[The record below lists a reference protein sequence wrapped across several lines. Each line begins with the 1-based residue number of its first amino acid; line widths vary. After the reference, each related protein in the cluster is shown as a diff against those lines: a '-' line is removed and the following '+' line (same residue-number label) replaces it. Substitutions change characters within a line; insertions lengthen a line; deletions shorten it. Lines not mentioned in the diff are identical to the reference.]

1 MTDAGGGGWTANAAA
16 GGGTPGRTVTLTDL
30 LRVPLHRIRVLAGT
44 AALGLLAGLGYVLLV
59 PSAVTADAVV
69 AVRPVVTDAFTPS
82 GASADRAVNMNVERG
97 IATGTEVVRR
107 LVDATGRDQRDVQDA
122 LELEVPTGGQILRF
136 RFTAN
141 SSQDAVAGVNL
152 AAAAYLDVRRTM
164 YEQQRADILRSYDES
179 ISEVQ
184 EQQAALQRRIA
195 SAREGEADAAV
206 AELSGVNSQLV
217 QLGSARTE
225 IAAVDVNPG
234 WVTREAEPDLLP
246 TGGNQLL
253 HLLAGLLGGVLL
265 GVVLA
270 YGWESVDRRIRSVD
284 DGRDATGLP
293 LLGTARGPKPRGSRQ
308 AVDADIRYVAMAI
321 AGRTR
326 EPTRI
331 VLLTTRGDQTAMSAG
346 LAVALAG
353 TGREVYLADDTGR
366 LERLRSE
373 VLAGVARL
381 PATANSA
388 RPPAPQQRQERRTA
402 PVDEVTEQIAV
413 RRPSPRPTPAP
424 RPTAASRPTAA
435 PRPTIP
441 SQAAVHKTTG
451 AGNGTAANRP
461 ASDDPDGT
469 ILLPRIA
476 STTSSNG
483 KSAVGAPADT
493 VAVGGGTIRFGT
505 WGQRA
510 TSGLVL
516 FNAPPAE
523 ADERGVAAARQ
534 GVAVVVV
541 EQDQTRQGDLR
552 RLAERLRAAGVVP
565 LGFVLTH
572 RGRG

>member
-1 MTDAGGGGWTANAAA
+1 MTSAAGGGWTATAAS
-16 GGGTPGRTVTLTDL
+16 GGGTSSRTVTLTDL
-30 LRVPLHRIRVLAGT
+30 LRVPLHRIRVLAG
-44 AALGLLAGLGYVLLV
+44 AAVLGLLAALGYVLLV

-141 SSQDAVAGVNL
+141 SPQDAVAGVNL

-179 ISEVQ
+179 ISKVQ
-184 EQQAALQRRIA
+184 AQQEALQRRIA
-195 SAREGEADAAV
+195 SAQEGEADAAV

-234 WVTREAEPDLLP
+234 WVTREAETNLVAPGGGSLLR
-246 TGGNQLL
+246 
-253 HLLAGLLGGVLL
+253 LLAGLLGGVLL
-265 GVVLA
+265 GTVLA

-293 LLGTARGPKPRGSRQ
+293 LLGTARGPKARGSRR
-308 AVDADIRYVAMAI
+308 AVDADFRYVAMAI

-326 EPTRI
+326 EPARI
-331 VLLTTRGDQTAMSAG
+331 VLLTTRGDQTVLSAG
-346 LAVALAG
+346 LAVALAA
-353 TGREVYLADDTGR
+353 TGREVYLADDIGR
-366 LERLRSE
+366 LGRLRSE

-388 RPPAPQQRQERRTA
+388 RSVVPQPRQSRRTA
-402 PVDEVTEQIAV
+402 PVDEVTEQITV
-413 RRPSPRPTPAP
+413 RRPSPRPTAFP
-424 RPTAASRPTAA
+424 RQATVQRATTAGHA
-435 PRPTIP
+435 
-441 SQAAVHKTTG
+441 
-451 AGNGTAANRP
+451 TAANGP
-461 ASDDPDGT
+461 VPDDPDGT
-469 ILLPRIA
+469 ILLPRIS
-476 STTSSNG
+476 STAPTSG
-483 KSAVGAPADT
+483 RSAVGAPTDT
-493 VAVGGGTIRFGT
+493 VVVGAGTIRFGT
-505 WGQRA
+505 WRQRPA
-510 TSGLVL
+510 SGVVL
-516 FNAPPAE
+516 FNSPPAE

-534 GVAVVVV
+534 GAAVVVV
-541 EQDQTRQGDLR
+541 EQDQTRESDLR
-552 RLAERLRAAGVVP
+552 RLAERLRAAGVAP